1 MRQPTIAKN
10 YAEALIELARHAG
23 SNDERKRG
31 EAGAR
36 AGGPVAGN
44 DLAKWGELIDELASA
59 MQADRTLHV
68 FLESPRV
75 AATEK
80 KRVLAL
86 ALENRVPL
94 GFLRF
99 LQALVNNRRQMLI
112 PEIAIQYH
120 ALVDAVENR
129 VHASVTV
136 AREGDAAEK
145 KEIADRLSA
154 VVGKEVVPHFVVNPA
169 ILGGIIVRVGDT
181 VMDGSVRKRLATLKG
196 RMLGRA

>member
-1 MRQPTIAKN
+1 MREPTIAKN
-10 YAEALIELARHAG
+10 YAEALIELAR
-23 SNDERKRG
+23 K
-31 EAGAR
+31 
-36 AGGPVAGN
+36 GG
-44 DLAKWGELIDELASA
+44 DLAKWGDLIDEVAQA
-59 MQADRTLHV
+59 MQGDRTLWV

-80 KRVLAL
+80 KRILGL
-86 ALENRVPL
+86 ALEGEVPL

-120 ALVDAVENR
+120 ALVDEVENR

-136 AREGDAAEK
+136 AREGDDAERK
-145 KEIADRLSA
+145 AIGDRLSKI
-154 VVGKEVVPHFVVNPA
+154 VGKEVVAHYFVNPA

-181 VMDGSVRKRLATLKG
+181 VMDGSVRRRLATLKG
-196 RMLGRA
+196 RMLGRAG